1 MAKTI
6 LKNTPIH
13 AVVKIHGA
21 GTETIALATD
31 LLYTNQ
37 TASTPKANISSL
49 HWSVPGTTEA
59 TITRNSVIHWRL
71 VGSFNHNFNGFSDIS
86 ENGSDIVV
94 TIPAGGGSV
103 IIELLKV
110 SGYGNNQHRN
120 PADGE
125 P

>member
-13 AVVKIHGA
+13 SVVKISGA
-21 GTETIALATD
+21 GTETISLATD

-37 TASTPKANISSL
+37 VASTPTVNISAI

-59 TITRNSVIHWRL
+59 TVKRNSITQWPL
-71 VGSFNHNFNGFSDIS
+71 IGAYSLLFNGFSDIS
-86 ENGSDIVV
+86 LNTYDIVV
-94 TIPAGGGSV
+94 TIPAGGGTV
-103 IIELLKV
+103 VLELLKIG
-110 SGYGNNQHRN
+110 GYNNTQHRN

>member
-13 AVVKIHGA
+13 SVVKIHGA
-21 GTETIALATD
+21 GTETITLATD

-37 TASTPKANISSL
+37 TASTPKVNISAI

-59 TITRNSVIHWRL
+59 TITRNSVVHWRL
-71 VGSFNHNFNGFSDIS
+71 VGAFSHSFNGFSDIS
-86 ENGSDIVV
+86 ENTSNIVI

-103 IIELLKV
+103 ILELLKV
-110 SGYGNNQHRN
+110 DGYGNTQHRN